1 LNLDED
7 EQFCLSYLYSERIRV
22 REQRAEELAEKRL
35 KIVLDAERAKRK
47 DMMNDGEDEWVSS
60 MLLHQEKIKVEV
72 AICKSEYIFSYIYV
86 SHSAVL

>member
-1 LNLDED
+1 
-7 EQFCLSYLYSERIRV
+7 LYSERIRV

-72 AICKSEYIFSYIYV
+72 TVCKS
-86 SHSAVL
+86 